1 MEGCSLADARRQG
14 VGPTRA
20 AKRAIDFEGPSAI
33 LFESPCVQLV
43 KPKESVSVN
52 TDTCTGCKKCIT
64 EIGCPGLGFDQT
76 RKGAKSKDRG
86 QAFVDAS
93 LCNGC
98 GLCVQVC
105 PFKAIELPGNAEER
119 RPMRNVLLT
128 GVGGQ
133 GTVLAAK
140 VLAQAAQ
147 AKGWQVRTA
156 ETIGM
161 AQRGGSV
168 VSHVRMGDNG
178 EEVIAPLVAKGTA
191 DMIIAFEPAEAARVL
206 PYLAPDGV
214 MVSATTSIQP
224 ITAALSTEPYLAEA
238 TIASLD
244 ERLNKCAAAPARFV
258 LVDDESVLSQVG
270 NRKALNTV
278 LLAFA
283 LKTGHLPLS
292 LDDLRD
298 AIRACV
304 KPRFVELNLAAI
316 DLVESK
322 E

>member
-1 MEGCSLADARRQG
+1 MLN
-14 VGPTRA
+14 
-20 AKRAIDFEGPSAI
+20 I
-33 LFESPCVQLV
+33 
-43 KPKESVSVN
+43 
-52 TDTCTGCKKCIT
+52 
-64 EIGCPGLGFDQT
+64 
-76 RKGAKSKDRG
+76 
-86 QAFVDAS
+86 
-93 LCNGC
+93 
-98 GLCVQVC
+98 
-105 PFKAIELPGNAEER
+105 
-119 RPMRNVLLT
+119 LLT

-140 VLAQAAQ
+140 VLAQAALE
-147 AKGWQVRTA
+147 KGWQVRTA

-161 AQRGGSV
+161 AQRGGNV
-168 VSHVRMGDNG
+168 VSHVRIGNKG
-178 EEVIAPLVAKGTA
+178 EQVHAPLVSRGTA
-191 DMIIAFEPAEAARVL
+191 DLIIAFEPAEAARVL

-244 ERLNKCAAAPARFV
+244 ERLNERAAAPARFV
-258 LVDDESVLSQVG
+258 LVDDEAVLSQVG

>member
-1 MEGCSLADARRQG
+1 
-14 VGPTRA
+14 
-20 AKRAIDFEGPSAI
+20 
-33 LFESPCVQLV
+33 
-43 KPKESVSVN
+43 
-52 TDTCTGCKKCIT
+52 
-64 EIGCPGLGFDQT
+64 
-76 RKGAKSKDRG
+76 
-86 QAFVDAS
+86 
-93 LCNGC
+93 
-98 GLCVQVC
+98 
-105 PFKAIELPGNAEER
+105 
-119 RPMRNVLLT
+119 MRNVLLT

-147 AKGWQVRTA
+147 VKGWQVRTA

-168 VSHVRMGDNG
+168 VSHVRMGDDG

-224 ITAALSTEPYLAEA
+224 ITAALSSEPYLAEA
-238 TIASLD
+238 TITSLGK
-244 ERLNKCAAAPARFV
+244 RLNECAAAPARFV

>member
-1 MEGCSLADARRQG
+1 
-14 VGPTRA
+14 
-20 AKRAIDFEGPSAI
+20 
-33 LFESPCVQLV
+33 
-43 KPKESVSVN
+43 
-52 TDTCTGCKKCIT
+52 
-64 EIGCPGLGFDQT
+64 
-76 RKGAKSKDRG
+76 
-86 QAFVDAS
+86 
-93 LCNGC
+93 
-98 GLCVQVC
+98 
-105 PFKAIELPGNAEER
+105 
-119 RPMRNVLLT
+119 MRNVLLT

-168 VSHVRMGDNG
+168 VSHVRIGDNG

-244 ERLNKCAAAPARFV
+244 ERLNGCAAAPVRFV
-258 LVDDESVLSQVG
+258 LVDDEAVLSQVG

-298 AIRACV
+298 AVRACV

>member
-1 MEGCSLADARRQG
+1 
-14 VGPTRA
+14 
-20 AKRAIDFEGPSAI
+20 
-33 LFESPCVQLV
+33 
-43 KPKESVSVN
+43 
-52 TDTCTGCKKCIT
+52 
-64 EIGCPGLGFDQT
+64 
-76 RKGAKSKDRG
+76 
-86 QAFVDAS
+86 
-93 LCNGC
+93 
-98 GLCVQVC
+98 
-105 PFKAIELPGNAEER
+105 
-119 RPMRNVLLT
+119 MRNVLLT

-191 DMIIAFEPAEAARVL
+191 DTIIAFEPAEAARVL

-224 ITAALSTEPYLAEA
+224 ITAALSSEPYLAKA
-238 TIASLD
+238 TVTSL
-244 ERLNKCAAAPARFV
+244 EKRLNVRAGEPARFV
-258 LVDDESVLSQVG
+258 LVDDEAVLSQVG

-283 LKTGHLPLS
+283 LKTGHLSLS

>member
-1 MEGCSLADARRQG
+1 
-14 VGPTRA
+14 
-20 AKRAIDFEGPSAI
+20 
-33 LFESPCVQLV
+33 
-43 KPKESVSVN
+43 
-52 TDTCTGCKKCIT
+52 
-64 EIGCPGLGFDQT
+64 
-76 RKGAKSKDRG
+76 
-86 QAFVDAS
+86 
-93 LCNGC
+93 
-98 GLCVQVC
+98 
-105 PFKAIELPGNAEER
+105 
-119 RPMRNVLLT
+119 MRNVLLT

-244 ERLNKCAAAPARFV
+244 GRLNGCADTPARFV
-258 LVDDESVLSQVG
+258 LVDDEAVLSQVG
-270 NRKALNTV
+270 NKKALNTV

>member
-1 MEGCSLADARRQG
+1 
-14 VGPTRA
+14 
-20 AKRAIDFEGPSAI
+20 
-33 LFESPCVQLV
+33 
-43 KPKESVSVN
+43 
-52 TDTCTGCKKCIT
+52 
-64 EIGCPGLGFDQT
+64 
-76 RKGAKSKDRG
+76 
-86 QAFVDAS
+86 
-93 LCNGC
+93 
-98 GLCVQVC
+98 
-105 PFKAIELPGNAEER
+105 
-119 RPMRNVLLT
+119 MRNVLLT

-168 VSHVRMGDNG
+168 VSHARMGDNG

-238 TIASLD
+238 TIASLRG
-244 ERLNKCAAAPARFV
+244 RLNGSAEAPARFV
-258 LVDDESVLSQVG
+258 LVDDEAVLSQVG

-298 AIRACV
+298 AVRACV

>member
-1 MEGCSLADARRQG
+1 
-14 VGPTRA
+14 
-20 AKRAIDFEGPSAI
+20 
-33 LFESPCVQLV
+33 
-43 KPKESVSVN
+43 
-52 TDTCTGCKKCIT
+52 
-64 EIGCPGLGFDQT
+64 
-76 RKGAKSKDRG
+76 
-86 QAFVDAS
+86 
-93 LCNGC
+93 
-98 GLCVQVC
+98 
-105 PFKAIELPGNAEER
+105 
-119 RPMRNVLLT
+119 MRNVLLT

-244 ERLNKCAAAPARFV
+244 ERLNECAEASARFV
-258 LVDDESVLSQVG
+258 LVDDEAVLSQVG

>member
-1 MEGCSLADARRQG
+1 
-14 VGPTRA
+14 
-20 AKRAIDFEGPSAI
+20 
-33 LFESPCVQLV
+33 
-43 KPKESVSVN
+43 
-52 TDTCTGCKKCIT
+52 
-64 EIGCPGLGFDQT
+64 
-76 RKGAKSKDRG
+76 
-86 QAFVDAS
+86 
-93 LCNGC
+93 
-98 GLCVQVC
+98 
-105 PFKAIELPGNAEER
+105 
-119 RPMRNVLLT
+119 MRNVLLT

-147 AKGWQVRTA
+147 AKGWRVRTA

-168 VSHVRMGDNG
+168 VSHVRMGDTG

-214 MVSATTSIQP
+214 MVSASTSIQP
-224 ITAALSTEPYLAEA
+224 ITAALSSEPYLAKA
-238 TIASLD
+238 TVASLD
-244 ERLNKCAAAPARFV
+244 ERLNVRAGEPARFV
-258 LVDDESVLSQVG
+258 LVDDEAVLSQVG

-298 AIRACV
+298 AVRECV

>member
-1 MEGCSLADARRQG
+1 
-14 VGPTRA
+14 
-20 AKRAIDFEGPSAI
+20 
-33 LFESPCVQLV
+33 
-43 KPKESVSVN
+43 
-52 TDTCTGCKKCIT
+52 
-64 EIGCPGLGFDQT
+64 
-76 RKGAKSKDRG
+76 
-86 QAFVDAS
+86 
-93 LCNGC
+93 
-98 GLCVQVC
+98 
-105 PFKAIELPGNAEER
+105 
-119 RPMRNVLLT
+119 MRNVLLT

-238 TIASLD
+238 TIASL
-244 ERLNKCAAAPARFV
+244 EKRLNGCDEAPARFV
-258 LVDDESVLSQVG
+258 LVDDEVVLSQVG

>member
-1 MEGCSLADARRQG
+1 
-14 VGPTRA
+14 
-20 AKRAIDFEGPSAI
+20 
-33 LFESPCVQLV
+33 
-43 KPKESVSVN
+43 
-52 TDTCTGCKKCIT
+52 
-64 EIGCPGLGFDQT
+64 
-76 RKGAKSKDRG
+76 
-86 QAFVDAS
+86 
-93 LCNGC
+93 
-98 GLCVQVC
+98 
-105 PFKAIELPGNAEER
+105 
-119 RPMRNVLLT
+119 MRNVLLT

-224 ITAALSTEPYLAEA
+224 ITAALSSEPYLAKA
-238 TIASLD
+238 TVTSL
-244 ERLNKCAAAPARFV
+244 EKRLNVRAGEPARFV
-258 LVDDESVLSQVG
+258 LVDDEAVLSQVG

-298 AIRACV
+298 AIRTCV

>member
-1 MEGCSLADARRQG
+1 
-14 VGPTRA
+14 
-20 AKRAIDFEGPSAI
+20 
-33 LFESPCVQLV
+33 
-43 KPKESVSVN
+43 
-52 TDTCTGCKKCIT
+52 
-64 EIGCPGLGFDQT
+64 
-76 RKGAKSKDRG
+76 
-86 QAFVDAS
+86 
-93 LCNGC
+93 
-98 GLCVQVC
+98 
-105 PFKAIELPGNAEER
+105 
-119 RPMRNVLLT
+119 MRNVLLA

-214 MVSATTSIQP
+214 MVSASTSIQP
-224 ITAALSTEPYLAEA
+224 ITAALSPEPYLAKA
-238 TIASLD
+238 TVTSL
-244 ERLNKCAAAPARFV
+244 EKRLNVRAGEPARFV
-258 LVDDESVLSQVG
+258 LVDDEAVLSQVG

>member
-1 MEGCSLADARRQG
+1 
-14 VGPTRA
+14 
-20 AKRAIDFEGPSAI
+20 
-33 LFESPCVQLV
+33 
-43 KPKESVSVN
+43 
-52 TDTCTGCKKCIT
+52 
-64 EIGCPGLGFDQT
+64 
-76 RKGAKSKDRG
+76 
-86 QAFVDAS
+86 
-93 LCNGC
+93 
-98 GLCVQVC
+98 
-105 PFKAIELPGNAEER
+105 
-119 RPMRNVLLT
+119 MRNVLLT

-168 VSHVRMGDNG
+168 VSHVRMGDTG

-224 ITAALSTEPYLAEA
+224 ITAALSSEPYLAKA
-238 TIASLD
+238 TVASLD
-244 ERLNKCAAAPARFV
+244 ERLNVRAGERARFV
-258 LVDDESVLSQVG
+258 LVDDEAVLSQVG

-298 AIRACV
+298 AIHACV